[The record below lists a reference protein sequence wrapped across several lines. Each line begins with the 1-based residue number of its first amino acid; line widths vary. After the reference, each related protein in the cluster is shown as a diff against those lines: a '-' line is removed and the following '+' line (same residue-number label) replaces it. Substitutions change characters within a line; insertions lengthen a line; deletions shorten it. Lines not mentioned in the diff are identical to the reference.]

1 MRLPEE
7 PDNPPQLNIVP
18 MIDVIFA
25 LLTFFILSTLSL
37 TRSEGLPVNLPKA
50 ATAQSQSSSQI
61 VVTLNQQGQ
70 LTLNR
75 QPAQLSDLQT
85 RIRALMGK
93 NPNAVVVI
101 NADERVSHGQVIA
114 VMDRLRL
121 IPGVKL
127 AIAAQRPTP

>member
-7 PDNPPQLNIVP
+7 PDNPSQISIVP

-25 LLTFFILSTLSL
+25 LLTFFIVSTLSL

-61 VVTLNQQGQ
+61 VVTLNQQGR

-75 QPAQLSDLQT
+75 QPAQLGDLQA

-127 AIAAQRPTP
+127 AIAAQRPTR

>member
-7 PDNPPQLNIVP
+7 PDTAPQLNIVP

-37 TRSEGLPVNLPKA
+37 TRSEGLPVNLPRA

-75 QPAQLSDLQT
+75 QSAQLGDLKP
-85 RIRALMGK
+85 RIQALMGK

-101 NADERVSHGQVIA
+101 NADERVNHGQVIA

-127 AIAAQRPTP
+127 AIAAQRPAP

>member
-7 PDNPPQLNIVP
+7 PDNPPQISIVP

-25 LLTFFILSTLSL
+25 LLTFFIVSTLSL

-61 VVTLNQQGQ
+61 VVTLNQQGR

-75 QPAQLSDLQT
+75 QPAQLGDLQA

-121 IPGVKL
+121 IPGVRL
-127 AIAAQRPTP
+127 AIAAQRPTR